1 MRNFMWRIVFIFLV
15 KVIELRDLRI
25 LIWRKNMKLSAP
37 KQITWVIA
45 VILGLLGV
53 LGGLVDTLPV
63 LGEYGGW
70 LVFAGFALL
79 ALATMVDGL

>member
-1 MRNFMWRIVFIFLV
+1 MCYISDEGVVVEGFPFFIEMEEKVMR
-15 KVIELRDLRI
+15 
-25 LIWRKNMKLSAP
+25 LSAP

-45 VILGLLGV
+45 VILGVLGV
-53 LGGLVDTLPV
+53 IGGLVETLPI

-79 ALATMVDGL
+79 AIATMVDGL

>member
-1 MRNFMWRIVFIFLV
+1 
-15 KVIELRDLRI
+15 
-25 LIWRKNMKLSAP
+25 MKLSAP

-45 VILGLLGV
+45 VILGVLGV
-53 LGGLVDTLPV
+53 IGGLVETLPV

-79 ALATMVDGL
+79 ALATLVDGL